1 MSATELFENA
11 MYWLREHYGEYRFFA
26 ERDIVWTVQTQIQ
39 VTIEDAHLPYR
50 VFNDLTISKGV
61 RDDLAILD
69 ADDSIEVVVEFKYE
83 PSHSRSTRRGGDI
96 WSTKLNP
103 SVVWWTSQKKDE
115 STVAKDVQRA
125 RAYVEQG
132 HARAG
137 YSVFIDEGGEF
148 SHRSPHPGSE
158 WRDWGQGRWALW
170 SQTSQREDGTP
181 RAAVERSTEIASTV
195 ARGGGVTASWTPL
208 PDWDPNLSELPVTL
222 GFPDGSERKARQ
234 WNHLLGEVA
243 TWLWTTE
250 HLTNDNLPV
259 PSGPTNYIVNDTP
272 YHSTGRKFDDPKEAE
287 GTPLVVETDTGGRK
301 ETKRLAEKLLNHCA
315 VEPRSILV
323 KN

>member
-1 MSATELFENA
+1 MD
-11 MYWLREHYGEYRFFA
+11 WLQEHYGEYRFFA
-26 ERDIVWTVQTQIQ
+26 ERDVVWTVQTQIR

-50 VFNDLTISKGV
+50 VFNDYALSKGE
-61 RDDLAILD
+61 RPIPDLVILSS
-69 ADDSIEVVVEFKYE
+69 DDSVEVIAEFKYE
-83 PSHSRSTRRGGDI
+83 PSHSRSIKHGGDI
-96 WSTKLNP
+96 RSTKFP
-103 SVVWWTSQKKDE
+103 VVPWTGKDG
-115 STVAKDVQRA
+115 SAAKDVQRT
-125 RAYVEQG
+125 REYVEQG
-132 HARAG
+132 KAKAA

-148 SHRSPHPGSE
+148 SHRNPHPGSE
-158 WRDWGQGRWALW
+158 WRDWGQGRWVLW

-234 WNHLLGEVA
+234 WNHLLREVA
-243 TWLWTTE
+243 AWLWTTE

-287 GTPLVVETDTGGRK
+287 GTPLFVETNTGGR
-301 ETKRLAEKLLNHCA
+301 EEIKRVAEKLLKHCR

>member
-1 MSATELFENA
+1 MD
-11 MYWLREHYGEYRFFA
+11 WLQEHYGEYRFFA
-26 ERDIVWTVQTQIQ
+26 ERDVVWTVQTQIR

-50 VFNDLTISKGV
+50 VFNDYALSKGE
-61 RDDLAILD
+61 RPIPDLVILSS
-69 ADDSIEVVVEFKYE
+69 DDSVEVIAEFKYE
-83 PSHSRSTRRGGDI
+83 PSHSRSIKHGGDI
-96 WSTKLNP
+96 RSTKFP
-103 SVVWWTSQKKDE
+103 VVPWTGKDG
-115 STVAKDVQRA
+115 SAAKDVQRT
-125 RAYVEQG
+125 REYVEQG
-132 HARAG
+132 KAKAA

-148 SHRSPHPGSE
+148 SHRNPHPGSE

-234 WNHLLGEVA
+234 WNHLLREVA
-243 TWLWTTE
+243 AWLWTTE

-287 GTPLVVETDTGGRK
+287 GTPLFVETNTGGR
-301 ETKRLAEKLLNHCA
+301 EEIKRVAEKLLKHCG
-315 VEPRSILV
+315 VEPRVILV

>member
-1 MSATELFENA
+1 MD
-11 MYWLREHYGEYRFFA
+11 WLQEHYADFEFYL
-26 ERDIVWTVQTQIQ
+26 ERDVAWTVQKHIAQAIKIDGFPYQ
-39 VTIEDAHLPYR
+39 VVHEYTLNGLR
-50 VFNDLTISKGV
+50 VGLV
-61 RDDLAILD
+61 ILNEGTV
-69 ADDSIEVVVEFKYE
+69 EVVMEFKYE
-83 PSHSRSTRRGGDI
+83 PHRSRSVAGKFPVTVWKDI
-96 WSTKLNP
+96 
-103 SVVWWTSQKKDE
+103 V
-115 STVAKDVQRA
+115 KDVQKNIERIK
-125 RAYVEQG
+125 QG
-132 HARAG
+132 KVAAA
-137 YSVFIDEGGEF
+137 YSVFIDEGGHHYRGHQSAPE
-148 SHRSPHPGSE
+148 RSE
-158 WRDWGQGRWALW
+158 WRDWGQGRWVLW

-234 WNHLLGEVA
+234 WNHLLREVA
-243 TWLWTTE
+243 AWLWTTE

-287 GTPLVVETDTGGRK
+287 GTPLFVETNTGGR
-301 ETKRLAEKLLNHCA
+301 EEIKRVAEKLLKHCG